1 MQTPWSLAGVAAR
14 YVIGV
19 CSSIHAG
26 AGARRRNRVCQLLK
40 RVMQIAVIATGF
52 FAIVATL
59 LPLLRSDVWWIRM
72 FDFPRAQIAV
82 MGAASLAGYFY
93 LQPDWGTAGPW
104 FTGALVVCLVRL
116 AYVMFPYTPLARQQ
130 VEQSRG
136 SGVRWSL
143 VCANV
148 LMTNRDAQQLV
159 KIISDADPDVIL
171 LVEADDWWQQQMR
184 QFETSHRYIVH
195 QPQPNTYG
203 MLLYSRLEL
212 IDAKVHFLIQ
222 DDIPSIHARVK
233 LSSGLEVELYCLH
246 PRPPFPTEDDESTH
260 RDAELLLV
268 GKKIKGRDKPTVVCG
283 DLNDVAW
290 SRTNYLFQD
299 ISGLLDPRLGRG
311 FFNTFHAGYPFFRF
325 PLDHVFHSRDFRL
338 VDFRRLGSFG
348 SDHFPVYIQ
357 LSYES
362 DASDEQEKL
371 HATPEQKIEA
381 SETIEKA
388 QS

>member
-1 MQTPWSLAGVAAR
+1 
-14 YVIGV
+14 
-19 CSSIHAG
+19 
-26 AGARRRNRVCQLLK
+26 
-40 RVMQIAVIATGF
+40 MQIAVIATGF
-52 FAIVATL
+52 FAIIATL
-59 LPLLRSDVWWIRM
+59 LPLLRSDAWWIRM

-82 MGAASLAGYFY
+82 IGAASLAGYFY

-104 FTGALVVCLVRL
+104 FMGALVVCLVRL

-148 LMTNRDAQQLV
+148 LMTNRDSQQLV
-159 KIISDADPDVIL
+159 RIISAADPDVIL

-195 QPQPNTYG
+195 QPQDNTYG
-203 MLLYSRLEL
+203 MLLYSRVEL
-212 IDAKVHFLIQ
+212 IDPNVHFLVQ
-222 DDIPSIHARVK
+222 NDIPSIHAIVK
-233 LSSGLEVELYCLH
+233 LTPELEVELYCLH

-268 GKKIKGRDKPTVVCG
+268 GKKIKGRNKPTVVCG

-290 SRTNYLFQD
+290 SRTNDLFQD

-311 FFNTFHAGYPFFRF
+311 FF
-325 PLDHVFHSRDFRL
+325 
-338 VDFRRLGSFG
+338 
-348 SDHFPVYIQ
+348 
-357 LSYES
+357 
-362 DASDEQEKL
+362 
-371 HATPEQKIEA
+371 
-381 SETIEKA
+381 
-388 QS
+388 